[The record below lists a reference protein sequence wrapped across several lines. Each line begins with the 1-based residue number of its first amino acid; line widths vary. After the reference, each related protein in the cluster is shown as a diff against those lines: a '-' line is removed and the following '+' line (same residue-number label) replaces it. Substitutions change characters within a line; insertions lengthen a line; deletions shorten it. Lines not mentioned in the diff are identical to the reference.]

1 MTEEIKKDDTLDLRG
16 VGCPMNF
23 VKAKLKLESMK
34 ENDVLELYL
43 DDGEPIRNV
52 TRSIKE
58 EGYKIL
64 DVKPE
69 GETAFRLLVRKT
81 GGQ

>member
-1 MTEEIKKDDTLDLRG
+1 METTNPNDTLDLRG

-23 VKAKLKLESMK
+23 VRAKLKLESMK
-34 ENDVLELYL
+34 QDDVLELYL

-58 EGYKIL
+58 EGYKIV

-81 GGQ
+81 GGA